1 MPISK
6 TIWLTLFII
15 AYTVYPLTTIA
26 ADWQGLVQ
34 QGDELYGKRAEEN
47 GEKYVRDAVLKYE
60 EALKEIPDTEEKT
73 LVGIYIKLSRSY
85 FTLAEYFAKDDD
97 DESDLS
103 DKGQNWA
110 DKALDADPKSAEA
123 HYWMGANLGLWRSVH
138 KASFR
143 GGLTGGGIKKEF
155 KEAIGLDPNGLY
167 GMPYMRLA
175 EFELASGS
183 PQDAQNY
190 AEKSVE
196 IGPNLMTN
204 RIILAEIL
212 WEQDNKTESKKV
224 LEYIAAQKDD
234 ILPSEV
240 LENRDTIKRAQR
252 ILGELN
258 KGQEPDW

>member
-1 MPISK
+1 MPVKK
-6 TIWLTLFII
+6 TFYLVAFI
-15 AYTVYPLTTIA
+15 TVYIVLTSTA
-26 ADWQGLVQ
+26 TTADWQGLVQ

-47 GEKYVRDAVLKYE
+47 GEKYVRDAILKYE
-60 EALKEIPDTEEKT
+60 EALKESPNPEEKA
-73 LVGIYIKLSRSY
+73 LAGIYIKLSRSY

-97 DESDLS
+97 DESELS
-103 DKGQNWA
+103 DKGQDWA

-123 HYWMGANLGLWRSVH
+123 HYWMGANLGLWRGIH

-143 GGLTGGGIKKEF
+143 GGLTGGGIKKAF
-155 KEAIGLDPNGLY
+155 KEAIELDPNVLY

-240 LENRDTIKRAQR
+240 LENRDTIKRARR